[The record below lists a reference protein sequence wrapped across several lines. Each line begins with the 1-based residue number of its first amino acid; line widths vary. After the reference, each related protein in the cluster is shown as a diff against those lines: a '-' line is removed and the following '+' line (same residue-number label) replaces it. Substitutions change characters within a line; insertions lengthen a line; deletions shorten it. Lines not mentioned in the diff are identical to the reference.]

1 MKQFLFC
8 TALIVAFVFGSC
20 SPLSVYAEQEWPL
33 KIWYQNQNSTMKTW
47 HVVDDDTGVNYI
59 VVSQSDVYKGG
70 VSITPRLNADG
81 SLYVTE

>member
-20 SPLSVYAEQEWPL
+20 SPLSVSAEQEWPL